1 MLTPCLSPTLKENQ
15 KPSCCV
21 CAPVLLP
28 KLIIFQNICSS
39 NYIKFFLYKVH
50 ITARYLQTLTLV
62 WSSLNTHTY
71 TYHQVVSTCTI
82 FPEFKYTESH
92 LPLKN
97 AYLHLQKSHL
107 KKKKKKDIVILSKR
121 HRMTQ
126 YNVVQSF
133 VDIHSHKTNQSINFQ
148 MVVIFL
154 TETKK

>member
-107 KKKKKKDIVILSKR
+107 KKKKKGYSYPQQK
-121 HRMTQ
+121 TQ
-126 YNVVQSF
+126 NDLVQCSSVVCGYTFPQ
-133 VDIHSHKTNQSINFQ
+133 N
-148 MVVIFL
+148 
-154 TETKK
+154 